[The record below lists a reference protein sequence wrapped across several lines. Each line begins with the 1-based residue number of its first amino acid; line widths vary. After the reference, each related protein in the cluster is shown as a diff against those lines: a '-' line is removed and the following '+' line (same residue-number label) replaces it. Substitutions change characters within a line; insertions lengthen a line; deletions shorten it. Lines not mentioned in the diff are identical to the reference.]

1 VLEVTH
7 VRRWY
12 SEELRAEVVN
22 AVVEGGMSYAQA
34 SRRYGMVDE
43 TVKNWVLAA
52 RDPNG
57 SSRAL
62 PTTNGDRIAEL
73 ERRVVE
79 LEQGNFLEQVAAVIV
94 GRLVDVLA
102 SWIARAATHPQ
113 AR

>member
-1 VLEVTH
+1 
-7 VRRWY
+7 
-12 SEELRAEVVN
+12 
-22 AVVEGGMSYAQA
+22 MSYAQA

-62 PTTNGDRIAEL
+62 HTTNGDRIAEL

-79 LEQGNFLEQVAAVIV
+79 LEQGDVHLEQVAAVIV
-94 GRLVDVLA
+94 GRLVEVLA
-102 SWIARAATHPQ
+102 SWIARAVPPPAGEIDRV
-113 AR
+113 A